1 MQPGQP
7 LRMPAPSKQR
17 PDQQQQKLGQR
28 SSVIVASG
36 LEGFLSLSAL
46 LKPEVAAVFSAMVAG
61 GCPAGS
67 GSDTQGVSGLR
78 VSVRVWVGFEPATH
92 RLNPR
97 ARQCV
102 RVQVLYL

>member
-1 MQPGQP
+1 MMECHVCVGCAHRGPLPGQP

-17 PDQQQQKLGQR
+17 IDQLQQEHGQR

-61 GCPAGS
+61 GSEGPLVVTGHGA
-67 GSDTQGVSGLR
+67 
-78 VSVRVWVGFEPATH
+78 AAAH
-92 RLNPR
+92 
-97 ARQCV
+97 
-102 RVQVLYL
+102 

>member
-1 MQPGQP
+1 MLPGQP

-17 PDQQQQKLGQR
+17 PDQQQQKHGQR

-61 GCPAGS
+61 GRPAGS
-67 GSDTQGVSGLR
+67 GSDMQGVLR
-78 VSVRVWVGFEPATH
+78 FGVRVWVGFEPAPT
-92 RLNPR
+92 
-97 ARQCV
+97 V
-102 RVQVLYL
+102 